1 MAHDNTVYKHTSWG
15 RTRGPKNLAG
25 ANGTAIV
32 VLAHDALPVT
42 TGISTG
48 AGARDGT
55 TGYATENQRYLFL
68 TVDPAGAGA
77 PDRDI
82 ELWFYMHATGIWS
95 YSQTVNCDAV
105 TVPTTYKIEIN
116 GVDRVAFVRDAG
128 AWGDEPDAV
137 YAACSTF

>member
-1 MAHDNTVYKHTSWG
+1 MSTFKNTSWG
-15 RTRGPKNLAG
+15 RTRGPKNIAG

-32 VLAHDALPVT
+32 VLADDALPVT
-42 TGISTG
+42 TGISTHN
-48 AGARDGT
+48 AARDGT
-55 TGYATENQRYLFL
+55 TGYSTENQRYLFL
-68 TVDPAGAGA
+68 TVDPAAGGA

-95 YSQTVNCDAV
+95 YSQTVDCDAV

-128 AWGDEPDAV
+128 AWGDAPDAV

>member
-1 MAHDNTVYKHTSWG
+1 MAHDNKVFRNTSWG

-25 ANGTAIV
+25 SQGAAVV
-32 VLAHDALPVT
+32 VLGHAALPVT

-48 AGARDGT
+48 TAARDGT

-68 TVDPAGAGA
+68 TVDPSGNDA
-77 PDRDI
+77 PDQDI

-95 YSQTVNCDAV
+95 YSQTVNCDAI
-105 TVPTTYKIEIN
+105 TVPTTYKIEIS

-128 AWGDEPDAV
+128 GWGDAPDAV